1 MINIYNIENQQNNK
15 QPKNTQEKRKEKQH
29 MSLKLS
35 RKNKIKTNRGI
46 TLIAL
51 VITTIFCYDEFIK
64 SSNNNGFLLQTIQS
78 KS

>member
-35 RKNKIKTNRGI
+35 RKNKIKTKKI
-46 TLIAL
+46 L
-51 VITTIFCYDEFIK
+51 
-64 SSNNNGFLLQTIQS
+64 
-78 KS
+78 